1 MAKVRKHVH
10 IKGRVQGVWFRAS
23 TREQALSNNVYGWV
37 QNNPRGDVEAV
48 FEGEESDVERVIK
61 WCHRGPSA
69 AYVTDV
75 EIADEKHSGE
85 FSTFSVR

>member
-23 TREQALSNNVYGWV
+23 TREQASSNNVHGWV

-61 WCHRGPSA
+61 WCHQGPSA
-69 AYVTDV
+69 AHVTDV
-75 EIADEKHSGE
+75 SVVDEKYSGE